1 MEAGEYMKRHDVIV
15 IGGGA
20 IGLAIAF
27 YLRSHVKACDVCVIE
42 KDTSYA
48 QASTPRA
55 SGGARRLFST
65 PENIMMSEYS
75 IRKFATFDND
85 MKVDDDPFSISWR
98 QQGYLFIMPHRA
110 VRILSRNFETQQKL
124 GVEVEF
130 LDQKALKAKFPSM
143 KTDDLGGAAY
153 SPGDGWM
160 DPNSVLQGYRR
171 KCKALGVTLLS
182 AEVTSID
189 HDNVKAK
196 AVNLSDG
203 RRIEADYIVNATGAW
218 AKDVCAMVGMAVPI
232 EPMKRYEHQWETPD
246 PIEPLPY
253 VKDLDRL
260 AFRPEG
266 TGYSGGVPS
275 TNQPRGFDFDVD
287 YNYFDSVVWP
297 ALAYRFPAFE
307 QIRHLNTWAGLYDQ
321 NELDSNPIIGP
332 WTGKMENFIV
342 AAGYSGHGLMH
353 APATGRAIAELILDG
368 GYQTI
373 DLSRLGY
380 QRIPNMEPVAEEGIV

>member
-1 MEAGEYMKRHDVIV
+1 MDIGRTMKKCDVLI

-20 IGLAIAF
+20 IGLAIAY
-27 YLRSHVKACDVCVIE
+27 YLRSHAKACDVCVIE

-75 IRKFATFDND
+75 IQKFAAFDSD

-124 GVEVEF
+124 GVDVEF

-143 KTDDLGGAAY
+143 KTDDLGGAVY

-196 AVNLSDG
+196 AVNLADG

-218 AKDVCAMVGMAVPI
+218 AKDVCAMVGMVVPI
-232 EPMKRYEHQWETPD
+232 EPMKRYEHQWETPN

-275 TNQPRGFDFDVD
+275 TNQPRGFDFDID

-307 QIRHLNTWAGLYDQ
+307 QIKHRNTWAGLYDQ

-380 QRIPNMEPVAEEGIV
+380 QRVPNMEPIAEEGIV